1 MAVPTVMTAIGLAAV
16 LTLAGQAVPAWAQEG
31 AGEGPL
37 DITLEADTAGDRLNP
52 GDRVEYTI
60 RVHNTGDAAL
70 EDAQIVQFVPET
82 MSHVVGSG
90 NAEPEGTRVLWDRPL
105 ELGER
110 AIMVSTAEVNG
121 VPEGSSRSSA
131 TVCVRPEDGAAV
143 KACTSVDHR
152 IHEAVHWPLVA
163 AAALLLFAS
172 VVGAVG
178 YTRYRSARRPR
189 PEPPTPSNHSP
200 GSVPNV
206 RTFPGA
212 AQVYRLDAHR

>member
-16 LTLAGQAVPAWAQEG
+16 LTLSGQAVPAASQEG
-31 AGEGPL
+31 AGEGAL
-37 DITLEADTAGDRLNP
+37 DIVLEADTAGDRLNP

-60 RVHNTGDAAL
+60 RVHNTGEADL
-70 EDAQIVQFVPET
+70 QEAQIVQFVPGT
-82 MSHVVGSG
+82 MSYVGGSG
-90 NAEPEGTRVLWDRPL
+90 DAGTEGARVLWDRPL
-105 ELGER
+105 GPGER
-110 AIMVSTAEVNG
+110 ASVVSTVEVTG
-121 VPEGSSRSSA
+121 TPESSSHSSA

-143 KACTSVDHR
+143 RSCTSVDHR
-152 IHEAVHWPLVA
+152 VHEALPWPMVA
-163 AAALLLFAS
+163 AVALLLFAS

-178 YTRYRSARRPR
+178 YARYRSARSPR

-212 AQVYRLDAHR
+212 AQVYHLDAHR

>member
-16 LTLAGQAVPAWAQEG
+16 LTLSGQAVPAEAQEKS
-31 AGEGPL
+31 GESPL
-37 DITLEADTAGDRLNP
+37 DITLETDTAGDRLNP

-60 RVHNTGDAAL
+60 RVHNTGDEAL
-70 EDAQIVQFVPET
+70 EAQVVQFVPGT

-90 NAEPEGTRVLWDRPL
+90 NAEPDGTRVLWDRPL
-105 ELGER
+105 EPGER
-110 AIMVSTAEVNG
+110 AIMVSTAEVSRA
-121 VPEGSSRSSA
+121 PEASSHSSA
-131 TVCVRPEDGAAV
+131 TVCVRPGGGAAV
-143 KACTSVDHR
+143 RACTSVEHR
-152 IHEAVHWPLVA
+152 IHEAVPWPMVA

-212 AQVYRLDAHR
+212 AQVYHLHTHR

>member
-16 LTLAGQAVPAWAQEG
+16 LTLAGQTVPAGAQERP
-31 AGEGPL
+31 GEGPL
-37 DITLEADTAGDRLNP
+37 DITLEADAAGERLNP
-52 GDRVEYTI
+52 GDRVGYTI
-60 RVHNTGDAAL
+60 RVHNTGDTAL
-70 EDAQIVQFVPET
+70 ENAQIVQFVPET
-82 MSHVVGSG
+82 MSHVIGSG

-105 ELGER
+105 EPGER
-110 AIMVSTAEVNG
+110 ATMVSTTEVTG
-121 VPEGSSRSSA
+121 VPEGSSHSSA
-131 TVCVRPEDGAAV
+131 TVCVRPEGGAAV
-143 KACTSVDHR
+143 RACASVEHR
-152 IHEAVHWPLVA
+152 VHEAVPWPMVA

-178 YTRYRSARRPR
+178 YARYRSARRPR

-212 AQVYRLDAHR
+212 AQVYHLDTHR